1 MKNEIPS
8 LHYPITNGRF
18 IDVTDQDFF
27 FSRDFAPAE
36 FHERRKRVAAA
47 IGPEA
52 HALVCGT
59 GFQLAHEKAF
69 YYLCGLTVPRC
80 HLLISGVD
88 ATTTLFIPERGEF
101 RFTTPRHTIKDAVG
115 VEDAE
120 MLKARLGVDRVMPSD
135 SLAAELAQVRTVF
148 IADKTPHE
156 PIPVQDIRDLTP
168 TLSQMRL
175 IKSPAEIEVMRQA
188 AYLSARAII
197 ECMKAT
203 RPGVTETKLHAII
216 DYIYRAEGGTAA
228 GYGTIA
234 ANGYNTWNGHYN
246 RNNCTLV
253 DGNYVLV
260 DCGPDLRGYTTDM
273 ARVWPVNGR
282 FDPELRARYGLIQD
296 YFTEMINRT
305 RAGKRPREIYAEVDE
320 CLLARC
326 DDPSYPHRSMKPVL
340 QGMIEKGV
348 HYFNHAVGMDV
359 HDRVTSF
366 REEPLQEGMVVVVDP
381 MVWLPEEM
389 QYIRTEDTIVVGK
402 DGVEVLTALAPYRME
417 EIEAL
422 MAQPSAFDVLP

>member
-1 MKNEIPS
+1 MNSEIKS
-8 LHYPITNGRF
+8 LHNPISNGRF
-18 IDVTDQDFF
+18 IDVTDQDLF
-27 FSRDFAPAE
+27 FSRDFTAAE
-36 FHERRKRVAAA
+36 FRERRKRVAAA
-47 IGPEA
+47 IGPDA
-52 HALVCGT
+52 HALVSGT
-59 GFQLAHEKAF
+59 GFRLAYEKAF

-80 HLLISGVD
+80 HLLIDGVD
-88 ATTTLFIPERGEF
+88 GTTTLFIPERGEF
-101 RFTTPRHTIKDAVG
+101 RFTTPRHTIKHAVG
-115 VEDAE
+115 FEDAE
-120 MLKARLGVDRVMPSD
+120 LLKARLAIDRVCPAGA
-135 SLAAELAQVRTVF
+135 LAAELAKLRTVF
-148 IADKTPHE
+148 IPDATPFE
-156 PIPVQDIRDLTP
+156 PIPVGDIRDLTP
-168 TLSQMRL
+168 TLGQMRL

-203 RPGVTETKLHAII
+203 KPGITETKLHAII
-216 DYIYRAEGGTAA
+216 DYIYRAEGGTSA
-228 GYGTIA
+228 GYDTIV

-246 RNNCTLV
+246 WNNCTLV
-253 DGNYVLV
+253 DGNYVLA

-282 FDPELRARYGLIQD
+282 FDPDLRARYGLIQD
-296 YFTEMINRT
+296 YFTEMIRRT

-320 CLLARC
+320 YLLARC
-326 DDPSYPHRSMKPVL
+326 DDPSYPYRSMKPVL
-340 QGMIEKGV
+340 EAMIEKGV

-366 REEPLQEGMVVVVDP
+366 REEPLQEGMVIVVDP
-381 MVWLPEEM
+381 MVWLPEPM

-422 MAQPSAFDVLP
+422 MAQPSAFDALP